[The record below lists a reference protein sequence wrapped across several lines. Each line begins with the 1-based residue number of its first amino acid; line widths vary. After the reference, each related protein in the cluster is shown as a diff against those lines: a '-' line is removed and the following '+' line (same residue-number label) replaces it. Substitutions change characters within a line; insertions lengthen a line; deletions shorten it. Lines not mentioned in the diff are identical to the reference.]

1 MIKCEKCVDDSIC
14 DFCGWYSFNG
24 DKNGVYLGN
33 GYCNKF
39 EKHSEPEWGSKCDKF
54 VCTNTKE
61 GKELRAKF
69 SS

>member
-1 MIKCEKCVDDSIC
+1 MIKCEKSVDDSIC

-39 EKHSEPEWGSKCDKF
+39 ETLEPEWGSKCDKF
-54 VCTNTKE
+54 MYEYQE
-61 GKELRAKF
+61 GKELRNTNF
-69 SS
+69 P